1 MHVVTCVVPKVAR
14 LSQTLWTTTMKNFY
28 HPNQLNIKCVVLIGD
43 QLYLS
48 VSSPRRTGLTS
59 LVSDLFIKDL
69 KIMPVVIVVSFFYH
83 YIPVSTGRRPYNV
96 HNVKTTS
103 YGCQNNVVCVLG
115 YLSYLESDIE

>member
-83 YIPVSTGRRPYNV
+83 YIPVSTGRRFDV
-96 HNVKTTS
+96 HTTSITLKRRRTDVKTTS
-103 YGCQNNVVCVLG
+103 CAYW
-115 YLSYLESDIE
+115 DIFLI